1 MSLNKIQRYIPATTD
16 KGTQY
21 YCTILKSFVAMSG
34 HKAANKAALV
44 PPMAK

>member
-21 YCTILKSFVAMSG
+21 YCTILRSFVAMSG
-34 HKAANKAALV
+34 HKAHKSAAIV